1 MDAGVDILVVR
12 GFAVP
17 EGRGK
22 WACCY
27 EIRLTTGRDG
37 PLLYRGELHGR
48 RYSCEEAA
56 IAAATFAGEQEAR
69 RQVATVR
76 AELIARHE
84 YCVVVA
90 SGQARDG
97 RNDVATG

>member
-1 MDAGVDILVVR
+1 MENGLDILVVR

-27 EIRLTTGRDG
+27 EIRLTTGRDE

-48 RYSCEEAA
+48 RYACEAAA
-56 IAAATFAGEQEAR
+56 IAAATWVPSSTGSR
-69 RQVATVR
+69 S
-76 AELIARHE
+76 
-84 YCVVVA
+84 VA
-90 SGQARDG
+90 SGKPEKLFCMPG
-97 RNDVATG
+97 ATPWLWAGNVRRFGSR

>member
-1 MDAGVDILVVR
+1 MENGLDILVVR

-27 EIRLTTGRDG
+27 EIRLTTGRDE

-48 RYSCEEAA
+48 RYACEAAA

-69 RQVATVR
+69 RQMASVWAG
-76 AELIARHE
+76 LLARHE

-90 SGQARDG
+90 SEPALEHVHEPAAG
-97 RNDVATG
+97 

>member
-1 MDAGVDILVVR
+1 MDAGMDILVVR

-27 EIRLTTGRDG
+27 EIRLMTGGDG

-48 RYSCEEAA
+48 RYNCEAAA

-69 RQVATVR
+69 RQVETVR
-76 AELIARHE
+76 AGLIDRHE

-90 SGQARDG
+90 G
-97 RNDVATG
+97 